1 MKYPHLLVLAS
12 TSLLVACGSPDK
24 PTTKT
29 TPSKTTAPTEQPEAC
44 SQVSGFAGDD
54 LCIPPPSAAEGI
66 QLHVGP
72 TSYDDMDA
80 LAPYLIGPGE
90 ENVKCYFAKISEG
103 GFYYFNQKNRMRAG
117 SHHMLLNLVPDT
129 GQAEGPTDQCE
140 IAGSK
145 GSIPGSQTPSR
156 DFPDGELAPE
166 DEGLGRY
173 LPEGA
178 IASVQLHY
186 VNTSTDETYLREA
199 WVNLYRKDE
208 SEVTQRLQT
217 VFMVGDLAT
226 NIPPQTRATTTLE
239 YTPPLTSST
248 RVYTLNAHSHAH
260 SESFTVWRIRGDQTD
275 LVYQSFNWA
284 EPTVLTYNSVVQNTL
299 PDPVAKKDGGTTGI
313 FNLEPG
319 DKLKWACDVNN
330 TLDTAIHFANEAH
343 TAEMCLLAG
352 FYVSD
357 DPKLLAGPCS
367 NGSCTS
373 GIPTGIAASVDGR

>member
-129 GQAEGPTDQCE
+129 G
-140 IAGSK
+140 
-145 GSIPGSQTPSR
+145 
-156 DFPDGELAPE
+156 
-166 DEGLGRY
+166 
-173 LPEGA
+173 
-178 IASVQLHY
+178 
-186 VNTSTDETYLREA
+186 
-199 WVNLYRKDE
+199 
-208 SEVTQRLQT
+208 
-217 VFMVGDLAT
+217 
-226 NIPPQTRATTTLE
+226 
-239 YTPPLTSST
+239 
-248 RVYTLNAHSHAH
+248 
-260 SESFTVWRIRGDQTD
+260 
-275 LVYQSFNWA
+275 
-284 EPTVLTYNSVVQNTL
+284 
-299 PDPVAKKDGGTTGI
+299 
-313 FNLEPG
+313 
-319 DKLKWACDVNN
+319 
-330 TLDTAIHFANEAH
+330 
-343 TAEMCLLAG
+343 
-352 FYVSD
+352 
-357 DPKLLAGPCS
+357 
-367 NGSCTS
+367 
-373 GIPTGIAASVDGR
+373 